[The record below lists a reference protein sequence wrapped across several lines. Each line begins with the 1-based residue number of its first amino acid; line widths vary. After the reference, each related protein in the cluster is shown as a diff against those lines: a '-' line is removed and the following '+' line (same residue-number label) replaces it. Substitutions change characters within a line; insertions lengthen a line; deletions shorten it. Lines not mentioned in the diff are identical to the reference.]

1 MISTFHIR
9 YSWVLRPVPRVLA
22 QRYLD
27 GWPALYQAL
36 LLFLARYEGVFTL
49 SFDRTELAFDLH
61 PDLPLV
67 FEDLPRRLAQLGA
80 SDDSSADLY
89 FAAQGTDLA
98 LTLRRQGRVLNVG
111 LEGGPGVGQRFGALT
126 SRHFTVETRRFV
138 LEWCAFLRALLAAM
152 AAEHPIASEPSFQQY
167 IAQLDTLAAAD

>member
-9 YSWVLRPVPRVLA
+9 SSWAPRPVPRVLA
-22 QRYLD
+22 QRYLR

-36 LLFLARYEGVFTL
+36 HLFLARYEGEFTL
-49 SFDRTELAFDLH
+49 SFDQTELAFDLH

-67 FEDLPRRLAQLGA
+67 FEDLPRRLAQLAA

-98 LTLRRQGRVLNVG
+98 LALRRQGRTLDVG
-111 LEGGPGVGQRFGALT
+111 IEAGPGIGQRFQALVG
-126 SRHFTVETRRFV
+126 RHFTVEARGFFA
-138 LEWCAFLRALLAAM
+138 EWSAFLRALLAAM
-152 AAEHPIASEPSFQQY
+152 AAESPIASDPSFQQY
-167 IAQLDTLAAAD
+167 IAQLDALAAAD